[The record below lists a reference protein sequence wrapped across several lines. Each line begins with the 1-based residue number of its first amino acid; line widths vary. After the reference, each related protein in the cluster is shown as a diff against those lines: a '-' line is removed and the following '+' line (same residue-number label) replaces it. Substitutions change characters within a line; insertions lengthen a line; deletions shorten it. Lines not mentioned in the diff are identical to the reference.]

1 MKNLYPFLLI
11 LLFLQSCS
19 VYHSKSL
26 SAEEA
31 VAANNKVKV
40 VTAQEQKLK
49 FRKLTMENEQLS
61 GLTKPGSATAKK
73 LDGLPSQPQG
83 RFVKIDISEVDI
95 EKIKLRNNTL
105 STIINIA
112 TPLVVVFTGLVVLV
126 ATSLPYGY

>member
-61 GLTKPGSATAKK
+61 GLTKPGSATSKK

-83 RFVKIDISEVDI
+83 RFVEIDISEVDI